1 MCTWQCTQVH
11 VHVVLQCTHE
21 WWVLLVA
28 GDVDFINVQV
38 IRNNQSLEDCP
49 DIFGGDS
56 LDTEVN
62 VGFIRQCYFNQI
74 FDAVQEYDVYRYM
87 CMYTP
92 VHVHHSLQHRNVLCL
107 LLHFCVSLLHPDL
120 HLVCTLLSR
129 PLSSQQVCIRYHHLL
144 HGSVVSGADT
154 GGYCT
159 GGGGLEEGSLARQQN
174 YTVTL
179 WWHCIASVSAIVYTW
194 LYIQWRGCVYN
205 VHVHCTCIHN

>member
-1 MCTWQCTQVH
+1 M
-11 VHVVLQCTHE
+11 
-21 WWVLLVA
+21 
-28 GDVDFINVQV
+28 

-87 CMYTP
+87 YTYMYMYITP
-92 VHVHHSLQHRNVLCL
+92 LASYCSIPSATFLCFL
-107 LLHFCVSLLHPDL
+107 LSVPTSSSPH
-120 HLVCTLLSR
+120 TLLS
-129 PLSSQQVCIRYHHLL
+129 PPFSSQQVCIRYHHLL

-159 GGGGLEEGSLARQQN
+159 GTGGLEEGSLARQ
-174 YTVTL
+174 
-179 WWHCIASVSAIVYTW
+179 
-194 LYIQWRGCVYN
+194 
-205 VHVHCTCIHN
+205 